1 MLKKADDQD
10 AEGEKGKKDLVDS
23 LNKISAKKKLF
34 ELNEPKVL
42 VFVGGLGSAILGF
55 NQPVYGLIIG
65 RLMTILSVPMD

>member
-1 MLKKADDQD
+1 M
-10 AEGEKGKKDLVDS
+10 DS